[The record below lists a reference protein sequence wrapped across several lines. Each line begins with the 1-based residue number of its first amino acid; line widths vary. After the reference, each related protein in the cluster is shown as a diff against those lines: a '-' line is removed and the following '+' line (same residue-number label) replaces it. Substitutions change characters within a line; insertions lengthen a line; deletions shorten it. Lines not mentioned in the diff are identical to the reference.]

1 MKYTFNNPESG
12 KQQTVNIDD
21 QWIQK
26 QSVLLG
32 ITKREAIMMWL
43 SDEGYISNDT
53 VQELTAKAQANKVGA
68 KAQSDK
74 PRKRPE
80 RKPDAEKRALINY
93 LEDCMKNL
101 VGGSSLVETS
111 RSVREVGIVNPERI
125 IAFTIGDDT
134 YEITLSKKRK
144 PKA

>member
-53 VQELTAKAQANKVGA
+53 VQELTAKAQANKVGV

-80 RKPDAEKRALINY
+80 RKSDAEKRALINY
-93 LEDCMKNL
+93 LEDCMKDL
-101 VGGSSLVETS
+101 IGGSSLVELS
-111 RSVREVGIVNPERI
+111 RYVREVDVANPERVI
-125 IAFTIGDDT
+125 VFTIGDDT